1 MLIASS
7 DVPARGL
14 AGEAGVGVHLP
25 VRDWLAERRQR
36 LPRRR
41 LRIRTLKPSA
51 KRSGR
56 SWKSSGSSKRAAERS
71 VLSSRP
77 APNTAGGV
85 TIASATAS
93 ASASAGN
100 VAAAAGAP
108 AAGRR
113 RDGLRA
119 RVLRAAIAPRA
130 ARVLTV
136 ASANV
141 RAHAR
146 PVAGPSRASLNK
158 TRWNSLR
165 KISTAP
171 TYARRDIA
179 HGGAA
184 GRRSCAG
191 GKGAAAEL
199 AGSLLRLADRRAHGH
214 GRGAR
219 GTPRARHCVAGAT
232 RAARAACRRAPRLR
246 ACVARGRQAVAAAAR
261 PRRCAS
267 GDKFDCGYRRD
278 LMHSWMSRE
287 ARRASSVPEARASFG
302 SPRVVPMASALP

>member
-1 MLIASS
+1 MGGRVDHYVWVGREARVQVASAAVEGSEKVKEWEAAQRARRCALLIASS

-119 RVLRAAIAPRA
+119 RVLRAAIAPSR
-130 ARVLTV
+130 R
-136 ASANV
+136 
-141 RAHAR
+141 AR
-146 PVAGPSRASLNK
+146 PHGGIRERVRPRAPCGGPQPRFAQQNAFG
-158 TRWNSLR
+158 TACER
-165 KISTAP
+165 IPTAP
-171 TYARRDIA
+171 
-179 HGGAA
+179 
-184 GRRSCAG
+184 S
-191 GKGAAAEL
+191 
-199 AGSLLRLADRRAHGH
+199 
-214 GRGAR
+214 
-219 GTPRARHCVAGAT
+219 
-232 RAARAACRRAPRLR
+232 
-246 ACVARGRQAVAAAAR
+246 
-261 PRRCAS
+261 
-267 GDKFDCGYRRD
+267 
-278 LMHSWMSRE
+278 
-287 ARRASSVPEARASFG
+287 
-302 SPRVVPMASALP
+302 